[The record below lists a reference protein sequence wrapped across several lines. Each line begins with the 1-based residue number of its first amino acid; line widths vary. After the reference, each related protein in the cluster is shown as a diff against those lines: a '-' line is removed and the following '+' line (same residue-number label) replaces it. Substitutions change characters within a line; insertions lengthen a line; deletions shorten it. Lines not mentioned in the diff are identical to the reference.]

1 MLELILGGARSG
13 KSRLAEQ
20 HAIASKKQLVYIAT
34 AEEGDAEMAQRI
46 RQHRERRDN
55 RWLVIEEPLELT
67 AVLSREAAKDRCV
80 VVDCLTLW
88 VSNHLVNPAVWRK
101 ERKALFETLP
111 SLPGDIIL
119 VGNEVGSGIVPLG
132 HLTRQFV
139 DENGWLHQGLAQIC
153 DRVTYAVAGLAHCL
167 KDTSILENS

>member
-20 HAIASKKQLVYIAT
+20 HAIASKKQLVYIAI
-34 AEEGDAEMAQRI
+34 AEAGDAEMAQRI
-46 RQHRERRDN
+46 KQHRERRDN
-55 RWLVIEEPLELT
+55 RWLVIEEPIELT
-67 AVLSREAAKDRCV
+67 AALSREATADRCV

-88 VSNHLVNPAVWRK
+88 ISNHLANPAVWSK

-111 SLPGDIIL
+111 GLPGDIIL

-139 DENGWLHQGLAQIC
+139 DENGWLHQELAHIC

-167 KDTSILENS
+167 KETSILEKS